1 MKFENERLRMNSDG
15 YPTMRMRQS
24 KFGKLAAAG
33 LLAIIVPGIGW
44 TSSFSVMPVRVEL
57 SPGKLNS
64 VLRVSNASDESLMM
78 QVSVLRWT
86 TDGEK
91 DLYAPVDDVLLNP
104 PVFNV
109 PAHGTQILRLGLR
122 KSKAAEDELA
132 YRLIVAEVP
141 KPLPPGFLGL
151 RTVVRVSI
159 PIFIKTPGATTA
171 QLSWE
176 ATTDADG
183 ALIITAVNH
192 GHAHI
197 QIRAMDVVSGQSA
210 ERYSKNLN
218 DYLLPGQKH
227 EWKFDEPQL
236 RGSLQIDLTAK
247 TDTEDVHANLAV
259 AVQ

>member
-1 MKFENERLRMNSDG
+1 MW
-15 YPTMRMRQS
+15 QS

-33 LLAIIVPGIGW
+33 LLATFLHGIGW
-44 TSSFSVMPVRVEL
+44 ASSFSVMPVRVEL
-57 SPGKLNS
+57 SPGKLTS
-64 VLRVSNASDESLMM
+64 TLRVNNASDESLMM
-78 QVSVLRWT
+78 QASVLRWT

-91 DLYAPVDDVLLNP
+91 DVYSPVDDVLLNP

-109 PAHGTQILRLGLR
+109 PAHATQILRLGLR
-122 KSKAAEDELA
+122 KSSAGLDELS

-159 PIFIKTPGATTA
+159 PIFMKTPAATA
-171 QLSWE
+171 QLSWD
-176 ATTDADG
+176 ATRDADG
-183 ALIITAVNH
+183 GLIITAVNH

-197 QIRAMDVVSGQSA
+197 QIRAMDVGSGQPA
-210 ERYSKNLN
+210 ERYSKSVS

-227 EWKFDEPQL
+227 KWKFDETQL

-259 AVQ
+259 AGH